1 MSEKTPA
8 IYPKISLSKVG
19 VRCRC
24 PRCGQGKLFQGIL
37 TVTNRCAHCNLD
49 LSPHDTGDGASVFI
63 IFILGALIIP
73 IALWLKLSL
82 SPSYLI
88 YFLILLPVVFVMG
101 IALLRLVKGI
111 LIAYHLKNLRYKY
124 DD

>member
-8 IYPKISLSKVG
+8 IYPKISFSKVG

-24 PRCGQGKLFQGIL
+24 PRCGKGKLFQGIL

-111 LIAYHLKNLRYKY
+111 LITYHLKNLRYKY